1 MRAES
6 YVEVVV
12 RFAVLALV
20 ILSVSSTHARG
31 QQSRPTNPAP
41 VAPSAAP
48 APPVY
53 VPPLLRLPVR
63 LFAGQLFR
71 TVEISVDYLP
81 GKTQYHT
88 GTAFFISH
96 DGVTYLV
103 SARHVFEGIS
113 EASSVKLWIKGSKEW
128 SVLNIVVHYP
138 DDQNVDVAVATLTD
152 PHEKTSGFDICGETN
167 KLDFG
172 DEGLFLGFPYG
183 FDSDP
188 NVGAASM
195 PLDVQ
200 GRVIPF
206 VKRATLSGMIQ
217 VAPGTNVVLVLDGIN
232 NEGFSGGPLIFSS
245 VTSGSCVA
253 GVIISYLTS
262 SEPVMDQ
269 TNQATTQSVRAN
281 TGLIYATPTGYV
293 NDLIKNLVSSSAAK

>member
-1 MRAES
+1 MKFAALGL
-6 YVEVVV
+6 VV
-12 RFAVLALV
+12 
-20 ILSVSSTHARG
+20 LSVLSTNVHG
-31 QQSRPTNPAP
+31 QQSKPAEPTPN
-41 VAPSAAP
+41 APSAP
-48 APPVY
+48 GSPIHI
-53 VPPLLRLPVR
+53 PPLLKTPVR

-103 SARHVFEGIS
+103 SARHVFQGIS
-113 EASSVKLWIKGSKEW
+113 EASSVKLWIRGSEEW

-138 DDQNVDVAVATLTD
+138 DDQNVDVAVATLPD
-152 PHEKTSGFDICGETN
+152 PHEKTSGFDICGEN
-167 KLDFG
+167 DKLDFG

-183 FDSDP
+183 FDTDP
-188 NVGAASM
+188 NVGATNM
-195 PLDVQ
+195 PLDVH
-200 GRVIPF
+200 GRVMPF
-206 VKRATLSGMIQ
+206 IKRATLSGMIQ
-217 VAPGTNVVLVLDGIN
+217 VAPGTNQVMVLDGIN

-253 GVIISYLTS
+253 GVIISYVTS
-262 SEPVMDQ
+262 TEPVMDQ
-269 TNQATTQSVRAN
+269 TNQATAQSVRAN

-293 NDLIKNLVSSSAAK
+293 NELIKKLVSGSAAR